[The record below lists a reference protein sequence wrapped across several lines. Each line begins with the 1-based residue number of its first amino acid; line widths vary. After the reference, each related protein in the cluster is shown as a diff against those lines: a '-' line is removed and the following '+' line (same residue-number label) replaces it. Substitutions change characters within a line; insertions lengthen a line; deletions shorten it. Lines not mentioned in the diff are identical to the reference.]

1 MRIEALGIDE
11 DKLLKA
17 IGKFEVE
24 TNQQSY
30 LFMNLNTMKIL
41 KKPLSPNPTIPEV
54 LITEYMGRRV
64 YEDDR
69 LDLGEIEIR

>member
-1 MRIEALGIDE
+1 MKIEALSIDN

-41 KKPLSPNPTIPEV
+41 KNPSSSNPTISEV
-54 LITEYMGRRV
+54 LITEYLGRRV

-69 LDLGEIEIR
+69 LDNGEIEIR

>member
-1 MRIEALGIDE
+1 MRVKPLGIDE

-30 LFMNLNTMKIL
+30 LFMNLNTMELL
-41 KKPLSPNPTIPEV
+41 KKQSCPNPTIPEV
-54 LITEYMGRRV
+54 LITEYLGRRV

-69 LDLGEIEIR
+69 LDIGEIEIR